1 MADQIQRVVQGM
13 AAPAPVHPAM
23 MRMAP
28 PAVAA
33 VSLTPKEIVG
43 ILRRHLLMILLF
55 TLTGLVAGIG
65 GYFVMRLYFP
75 KYTAITGI
83 TVLPPGTDPPRGFNA
98 GQPQKDLYYQFRFT
112 KASLMKQQDMMQML
126 IAQDTI
132 RETTWFGRFQKRNAA
147 GEVIKTNIPKAIDD
161 LDKKLGASAPR
172 DQDFIRVSMT
182 CGDPKEAAR
191 IVNEMVRLF
200 MNDQREK
207 ARSGIAEQMTS
218 EERLRQDLRTTLKS
232 IQDRLD
238 GLRTGSEFGRL
249 NIEGANFRDYMDQK
263 LGTLYDEYSRLE
275 AERNRL
281 QVILATVER
290 RATSA
295 DYDQV
300 IQQAVEQDQNVRQ
313 LQNSINNIEALL
325 AQQLARFGENH
336 RRVIETRQTRDQFKK
351 DLDARKIE
359 IAEIERK
366 SQWQSVQDE
375 MAALT
380 QELES
385 VTQQVQRARDE
396 YKRVDNDRSEYAKY
410 EIEREEKQ
418 AQLEKSNEYYESLKA
433 LYDDPELSKLR
444 SLGLAQEP
452 LERSSPQ
459 WKIYLPAGFILGL
472 LAGLG
477 LAFAVELLND
487 LVRTPADVMRHL
499 KVPLLGSICH
509 ADDDDE
515 IEGVDLSHVVRQAP
529 YSIMS
534 ECYRQLRTNLKLSAG
549 AATHK
554 ALLITSPDAGDGKT
568 TIATNLTS
576 TLLAENKKVVLLDA
590 NFRRPAT
597 GQLFPRTGETGAL
610 IEHADFGLS
619 NYLMGQCTDAMQIIR
634 PSGIPGLDIIDSGPL
649 PSSPA
654 ELLDSQRMKELLDLC
669 KAKYDHVILD
679 GPPMLVSDA
688 KSLASAADG
697 TIVVFNAAITHRG
710 AAMRILRELQ
720 SIHANTIGTVLMG
733 VKSRKGG
740 YFQEVYRSYLEYQRV
755 PVNPNL

>member
-249 NIEGANFRDYMDQK
+249 NF
-263 LGTLYDEYSRLE
+263 
-275 AERNRL
+275 
-281 QVILATVER
+281 V
-290 RATSA
+290 
-295 DYDQV
+295 
-300 IQQAVEQDQNVRQ
+300 
-313 LQNSINNIEALL
+313 
-325 AQQLARFGENH
+325 
-336 RRVIETRQTRDQFKK
+336 
-351 DLDARKIE
+351 
-359 IAEIERK
+359 
-366 SQWQSVQDE
+366 
-375 MAALT
+375 
-380 QELES
+380 
-385 VTQQVQRARDE
+385 
-396 YKRVDNDRSEYAKY
+396 
-410 EIEREEKQ
+410 
-418 AQLEKSNEYYESLKA
+418 
-433 LYDDPELSKLR
+433 
-444 SLGLAQEP
+444 
-452 LERSSPQ
+452 
-459 WKIYLPAGFILGL
+459 
-472 LAGLG
+472 
-477 LAFAVELLND
+477 
-487 LVRTPADVMRHL
+487 
-499 KVPLLGSICH
+499 
-509 ADDDDE
+509 
-515 IEGVDLSHVVRQAP
+515 
-529 YSIMS
+529 
-534 ECYRQLRTNLKLSAG
+534 
-549 AATHK
+549 
-554 ALLITSPDAGDGKT
+554 
-568 TIATNLTS
+568 
-576 TLLAENKKVVLLDA
+576 
-590 NFRRPAT
+590 
-597 GQLFPRTGETGAL
+597 
-610 IEHADFGLS
+610 
-619 NYLMGQCTDAMQIIR
+619 
-634 PSGIPGLDIIDSGPL
+634 
-649 PSSPA
+649 
-654 ELLDSQRMKELLDLC
+654 
-669 KAKYDHVILD
+669 
-679 GPPMLVSDA
+679 
-688 KSLASAADG
+688 
-697 TIVVFNAAITHRG
+697 
-710 AAMRILRELQ
+710 
-720 SIHANTIGTVLMG
+720 
-733 VKSRKGG
+733 
-740 YFQEVYRSYLEYQRV
+740 
-755 PVNPNL
+755 